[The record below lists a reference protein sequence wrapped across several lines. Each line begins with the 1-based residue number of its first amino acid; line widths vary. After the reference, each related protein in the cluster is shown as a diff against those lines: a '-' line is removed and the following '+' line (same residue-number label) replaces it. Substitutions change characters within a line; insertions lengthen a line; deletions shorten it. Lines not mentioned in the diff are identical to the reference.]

1 MKKNGIIY
9 LKIKILKNIVFKTF
23 KLMTKYLPKFES
35 IRIETILLEVKK
47 ILFINEMNES
57 INHLNPQKKFQ
68 NLIQTYRQYYCLNL
82 F

>member
-1 MKKNGIIY
+1 

-35 IRIETILLEVKK
+35 TRIETILLEIKK

-57 INHLNPQKKFQ
+57 INHLNPRKKFQ
-68 NLIQTYRQYYCLNL
+68 NLIQTY
-82 F
+82 